1 MKRNKVRI
9 ETILQ
14 VPEGVIVWVQAEA
27 IQAAAVIQVAAEVSG
42 EAELR
47 EAGRKRRVFR
57 RGVSEMSSS
66 PRIKKALQNFYS
78 AFHNKA
84 ACLQPEAS
92 GLFLAGTSKNAVFRM
107 PYRYITE
114 YL

>member
-27 IQAAAVIQVAAEVSG
+27 IQAAAVIQVAAEISG

-57 RGVSEMSSS
+57 FEC
-66 PRIKKALQNFYS
+66 I
-78 AFHNKA
+78 
-84 ACLQPEAS
+84 C
-92 GLFLAGTSKNAVFRM
+92 KNANRVFRRC
-107 PYRYITE
+107 PNRE
-114 YL
+114 VAVKEQNW

>member
-47 EAGRKRRVFR
+47 EAGRKRRVLR
-57 RGVSEMSSS
+57 RDTSEM
-66 PRIKKALQNFYS
+66 LL
-78 AFHNKA
+78 H
-84 ACLQPEAS
+84 
-92 GLFLAGTSKNAVFRM
+92 T
-107 PYRYITE
+107 
-114 YL
+114 